1 MDPPSFLSFGAAGR
15 MKLAAKEHIEHKR
28 RVLLHISWNG
38 ASRAETFVV
47 QASACSVRDHAK
59 ACTTNIEA
67 YGSTIYAEEPKYRE
81 KKVLFRVYRKPLLTS
96 LSSV

>member
-1 MDPPSFLSFGAAGR
+1 M
-15 MKLAAKEHIEHKR
+15 
-28 RVLLHISWNG
+28 VLLHISWND

-67 YGSTIYAEEPKYRE
+67 YVSTIYAEEPK
-81 KKVLFRVYRKPLLTS
+81 KWFRTAGIHDFLGSFLAFWTG
-96 LSSV
+96 LMENSVF